1 MSKILLFIL
10 FEAFTT
16 VAGTVLFAWIKYSGN
31 TIKAVY
37 IVGSGQNFHK
47 RECRYLR
54 GEPKTLSRENAIRR
68 GFSPCKS
75 CKP

>member
-1 MSKILLFIL
+1 MSKILLFIV

-16 VAGTVLFAWIKYSGN
+16 IAGTAIFAWIKYSGN

-37 IVGSGQNFHK
+37 VVGKGRNFHG
-47 RECRYLR
+47 RNCRYLR
-54 GEPKTLSRENAIRR
+54 GTFQTLSRENAVLR